1 MSSMFRIIIITILS
15 FNTIYSQILTN
26 DYSFL
31 FPENNL
37 EIKYHDEWGAKNYKH
52 VINNFKKNPLKFNQI
67 VFLGN
72 SITAEGGNW
81 GEKLNYT
88 NIRNRGIAGDVT
100 DGVLARIDEIIYF
113 KSKAVFLLIGINDL
127 WNFSP
132 SIPSTKYIS
141 NNILKIAK
149 EIKKGSPETQVYVQ
163 TILPTSKSIF
173 VESINKI
180 NNTIKSKSSKF
191 NFTVIDLHSHFEN
204 NDGFIKKE
212 LTTDGIHLNSKG
224 YKVWIEIVRPLIT
237 NLK

>member
-1 MSSMFRIIIITILS
+1 MFRIIIITIFS
-15 FNTIYSQILTN
+15 FNALYSQILTN

-31 FPENNL
+31 FPESNL
-37 EIKYHDEWGAKNYKH
+37 EIKYHDELWAKNYKH
-52 VINNFKKNPLKFNQI
+52 VIDNFKKNPLKFNQI

-132 SIPSTKYIS
+132 GIPSTKYIS

-163 TILPTSKSIF
+163 TILPTAKSIF

-204 NDGFIKKE
+204 NDGLIKKE

-224 YKVWIEIVRPLIT
+224 YQVWIEIVRPLIS

>member
-1 MSSMFRIIIITILS
+1 M
-15 FNTIYSQILTN
+15 
-26 DYSFL
+26 
-31 FPENNL
+31 
-37 EIKYHDEWGAKNYKH
+37 
-52 VINNFKKNPLKFNQI
+52 
-67 VFLGN
+67 
-72 SITAEGGNW
+72 
-81 GEKLNYT
+81 
-88 NIRNRGIAGDVT
+88 
-100 DGVLARIDEIIYF
+100 
-113 KSKAVFLLIGINDL
+113 

-132 SIPSTKYIS
+132 GIPSTKYIS

-163 TILPTSKSIF
+163 TILPTAKSIF

-204 NDGFIKKE
+204 NDGLIKKE

-224 YKVWIEIVRPLIT
+224 YQVWIEIVRPLIS

>member
-1 MSSMFRIIIITILS
+1 MFRIIIITIFS
-15 FNTIYSQILTN
+15 FNTLYSQILTN

-113 KSKAVFLLIGINDL
+113 NSKAVFLLIGINDL

-132 SIPSTKYIS
+132 GIPSTKYIS

-149 EIKKGSPETQVYVQ
+149 EIKKESPETQVYVQ
-163 TILPTSKSIF
+163 TILPTAKSIF

-191 NFTVIDLHSHFEN
+191 NFNVIDLHSNFEN

-224 YKVWIEIVRPLIT
+224 YQVWIEILRPLIS

>member
-1 MSSMFRIIIITILS
+1 MFRIIIFTIFS
-15 FNTIYSQILTN
+15 FSTFYSQILTN

-31 FPENNL
+31 FPESNL

-132 SIPSTKYIS
+132 GIPSTKYIS

-163 TILPTSKSIF
+163 TILPTAKSIF

-204 NDGFIKKE
+204 NDGLIKKE

-224 YKVWIEIVRPLIT
+224 YQVWIEIVRPLIS

>member
-1 MSSMFRIIIITILS
+1 MFRIIIFTIFS
-15 FNTIYSQILTN
+15 FNTLYSQILTN

-31 FPENNL
+31 FPESNL

-67 VFLGN
+67 IFLGN

-81 GEKLNYT
+81 AEKLNYT

-132 SIPSTKYIS
+132 GIPSTKYIS

-149 EIKKGSPETQVYVQ
+149 EIKKESPETQVYVQ
-163 TILPTSKSIF
+163 TILPTAKSIF
-173 VESINKI
+173 VESIKKI

-204 NDGFIKKE
+204 NDGLIKKE

-224 YKVWIEIVRPLIT
+224 YQVWIEIVRPLISS
-237 NLK
+237 LK

>member
-15 FNTIYSQILTN
+15 FNTLYSQIVSN

-31 FPENNL
+31 FPESNL

-113 KSKAVFLLIGINDL
+113 NSKAVFLLIGINDL

-132 SIPSTKYIS
+132 SIPSTEYIS
-141 NNILKIAK
+141 NNILKIVK

-173 VESINKI
+173 VESIKKI

-191 NFTVIDLHSHFEN
+191 NFTLIDLHSHFEN
-204 NDGFIKKE
+204 NDGLIKKE

-224 YKVWIEIVRPLIT
+224 YQVWIEIVRPLIS

>member
-15 FNTIYSQILTN
+15 FNTLYSQILTN

-31 FPENNL
+31 FPESNL

-132 SIPSTKYIS
+132 SIPSTEYIS
-141 NNILKIAK
+141 NNILKIVK

-173 VESINKI
+173 VESIYKI

-191 NFTVIDLHSHFEN
+191 NFTVIDLHSHLEN

>member
-1 MSSMFRIIIITILS
+1 MFRIIIITIFS
-15 FNTIYSQILTN
+15 FNTLYSQILTN

-31 FPENNL
+31 FPESNL

-132 SIPSTKYIS
+132 GIPSTKYIS

-163 TILPTSKSIF
+163 TILPTAKSIF

-204 NDGFIKKE
+204 NDGLIKKE

-224 YKVWIEIVRPLIT
+224 YRVWTEIVRPLIS

>member
-15 FNTIYSQILTN
+15 FNTLYSQILTN

-37 EIKYHDEWGAKNYKH
+37 EIKYHDEWGAKNYKY

-81 GEKLNYT
+81 GEKLNYP

-100 DGVLARIDEIIYF
+100 DGILARIDEIIYF

-173 VESINKI
+173 VESIKKI

-191 NFTVIDLHSHFEN
+191 NFNVIDLHSNFEN

-224 YKVWIEIVRPLIT
+224 YKVWIEIVKPLIS

>member
-1 MSSMFRIIIITILS
+1 MFRIIIITIFS
-15 FNTIYSQILTN
+15 YNTLYSQILTN

-37 EIKYHDEWGAKNYKH
+37 EIKYHDEWGAKNYKY

-81 GEKLNYT
+81 GEKLNYS

-173 VESINKI
+173 VESIKKI

-191 NFTVIDLHSHFEN
+191 NFNVIDLHSNFEN

-224 YKVWIEIVRPLIT
+224 YKVWIEIVKPLIS

>member
-1 MSSMFRIIIITILS
+1 MFRIIIITIFS
-15 FNTIYSQILTN
+15 FNTLYSQILTN

-132 SIPSTKYIS
+132 GIPSIKYIS

-163 TILPTSKSIF
+163 TILPTAKSIF

-204 NDGFIKKE
+204 NDGLIKKE

-224 YKVWIEIVRPLIT
+224 YKVWIEIVKPLIS

>member
-15 FNTIYSQILTN
+15 SNTLYSQILTN

-31 FPENNL
+31 FPESNL
-37 EIKYHDEWGAKNYKH
+37 KIKYHDEWGARNYKH

-141 NNILKIAK
+141 NNILKIVK

-163 TILPTSKSIF
+163 TILPTAKSIF

-204 NDGFIKKE
+204 NDGLIKKE

-224 YKVWIEIVRPLIT
+224 YQVWTEIVRPLIS

>member
-15 FNTIYSQILTN
+15 FNTLYSQIVSN

-31 FPENNL
+31 FPESNL

-132 SIPSTKYIS
+132 GIPSTKYIS

-212 LTTDGIHLNSKG
+212 FTTDGIHLNSKG
-224 YKVWIEIVRPLIT
+224 YKVWIVIVSPLII

>member
-132 SIPSTKYIS
+132 GIPSTKYIS

-163 TILPTSKSIF
+163 TILPTAKSIF

-204 NDGFIKKE
+204 NDGLIKKE

-224 YKVWIEIVRPLIT
+224 YQVWIEIVRPLIS

>member
-1 MSSMFRIIIITILS
+1 MFRIIIFTIFS
-15 FNTIYSQILTN
+15 FNTLYSQILTN

-31 FPENNL
+31 FPESNL

-132 SIPSTKYIS
+132 GIPSTKYIS

-163 TILPTSKSIF
+163 TILPTAKSIF
-173 VESINKI
+173 VESIKKI

-204 NDGFIKKE
+204 NDGLIKKE

-224 YKVWIEIVRPLIT
+224 YQVWIEIVRPLISS
-237 NLK
+237 LK

>member
-15 FNTIYSQILTN
+15 SNTLYSQILTN

-31 FPENNL
+31 FPESNL
-37 EIKYHDEWGAKNYKH
+37 KIKYHDEWGARNYKH

-132 SIPSTKYIS
+132 SIPSTKYII

-204 NDGFIKKE
+204 NDGLIKKE

-224 YKVWIEIVRPLIT
+224 YQVWIEIVRPLIS

>member
-31 FPENNL
+31 FPESNL

-132 SIPSTKYIS
+132 GIPSIKYIS

-163 TILPTSKSIF
+163 TILPTAKSIF

-204 NDGFIKKE
+204 NDGLIKKE

-224 YKVWIEIVRPLIT
+224 YQVWIEIVRPLIS

>member
-15 FNTIYSQILTN
+15 FNTLYSQILTN

-132 SIPSTKYIS
+132 GIPSTKYIS

-149 EIKKGSPETQVYVQ
+149 EIKKESPETQVYVQ
-163 TILPTSKSIF
+163 TILPTAKSIF

-204 NDGFIKKE
+204 NDGLIKKE

-224 YKVWIEIVRPLIT
+224 YQVWIEIVRPLIS

>member
-15 FNTIYSQILTN
+15 SNTLYSQILTN

-31 FPENNL
+31 FPESNL
-37 EIKYHDEWGAKNYKH
+37 KIKYHDEWGARNYKH

-132 SIPSTKYIS
+132 SIPSTKYII

-191 NFTVIDLHSHFEN
+191 NFTVIDLHSNFEN
-204 NDGFIKKE
+204 NDGLIKKE

-224 YKVWIEIVRPLIT
+224 YQVWTEIVRPLIS

>member
-1 MSSMFRIIIITILS
+1 MLIIIITILS
-15 FNTIYSQILTN
+15 FNTLYSQILTN
-26 DYSFL
+26 DYNFL
-31 FPENNL
+31 FPQSNL

-52 VINNFKKNPLKFNQI
+52 TINNFKKNPLKFNQI

-81 GEKLNYT
+81 GEKLNSP
-88 NIRNRGIAGDVT
+88 NVRNRGIAGDVT
-100 DGVLARIDEIIYF
+100 DGILARIDEIIYF
-113 KSKAVFLLIGINDL
+113 KSKAIFLLIGINDL

-132 SIPSTKYIS
+132 GIPSTKYIS
-141 NNILKIAK
+141 KNILKIVK
-149 EIKKGSPETQVYVQ
+149 EIKNGSTETQVYVQ

-191 NFTVIDLHSHFEN
+191 NFTVIDLHSYFVN
-204 NDGFIKKE
+204 NDGLIKRE

-224 YKVWIEIVRPLIT
+224 YQVWVEIVRPIISS
-237 NLK
+237 LK

>member
-15 FNTIYSQILTN
+15 FNTLYSQIVSN

-31 FPENNL
+31 FPESNL

-81 GEKLNYT
+81 GEKLNYP

-132 SIPSTKYIS
+132 SIPSTEYIS
-141 NNILKIAK
+141 NNILKIVK

-163 TILPTSKSIF
+163 TILPTAKSIF

-204 NDGFIKKE
+204 NDGLIKKE

-224 YKVWIEIVRPLIT
+224 YKVWIEIVKPLIS